1 VGQGVVLA
9 KALKIILFFYNLTL
23 RQPALQIITN
33 FFFSFPRFGLL
44 KPAHAI
50 ANFVG

>member
-1 VGQGVVLA
+1 VEQGAGLA
-9 KALKIILFFYNLTL
+9 KALKIILFFCNLTL

-44 KPAHAI
+44 KPVDAI
-50 ANFVG
+50 ANFLG